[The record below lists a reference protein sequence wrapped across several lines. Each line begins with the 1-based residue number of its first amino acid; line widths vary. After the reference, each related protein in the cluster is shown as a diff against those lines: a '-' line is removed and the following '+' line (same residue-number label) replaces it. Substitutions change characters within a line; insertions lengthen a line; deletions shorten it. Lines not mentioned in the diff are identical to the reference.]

1 MKEFTISKNDAGQ
14 RMDKFITKAIPKLPS
29 SLLYKYIRLKRIK
42 LNGKRC
48 EISTRLS
55 LGDLVQCYVSDEFFE
70 AEEKRPEF
78 MLAPSSV
85 DVVYEDENI
94 LLINKPAGL
103 LVHEGDQWC
112 ADTLIARI
120 QHYLYKK
127 GEYDP
132 KKENSFVPSLCNRI
146 DRNTCG
152 IVIAAKNAATLRVLN
167 DKIKDREL
175 EKKYLCVVKGVPKKQ
190 SGLLEH
196 FLIKNEK
203 TNTVEA
209 HREPKPGAKTAKTKY
224 RVLSSRDGMS
234 LCEAELLTG
243 RTHQIRAQFAAMGH
257 PLIGD
262 TKYGKAKDGRGFT
275 WQALCSYKLTF
286 RFEEDAE
293 HLAYLDGKTF
303 AVKEAWFIDKL
314 GFDFPKELL

>member
-55 LGDLVQCYVSDEFFE
+55 VGDLVQCYVSDEFFE

-78 MLAPSSV
+78 MLAPSEIS
-85 DVVYEDENI
+85 VVYEDENI
-94 LLINKPAGL
+94 ILVNKPAGL

-132 KKENSFVPSLCNRI
+132 KKENSFVP
-146 DRNTCG
+146 
-152 IVIAAKNAATLRVLN
+152 
-167 DKIKDREL
+167 
-175 EKKYLCVVKGVPKKQ
+175 
-190 SGLLEH
+190 
-196 FLIKNEK
+196 
-203 TNTVEA
+203 
-209 HREPKPGAKTAKTKY
+209 
-224 RVLSSRDGMS
+224 
-234 LCEAELLTG
+234 
-243 RTHQIRAQFAAMGH
+243 
-257 PLIGD
+257 
-262 TKYGKAKDGRGFT
+262 
-275 WQALCSYKLTF
+275 AL
-286 RFEEDAE
+286 
-293 HLAYLDGKTF
+293 
-303 AVKEAWFIDKL
+303 
-314 GFDFPKELL
+314 

>member
-14 RMDKFITKAIPKLPS
+14 RMEKFITKAIPKLPS

-55 LGDLVQCYVSDEFFE
+55 VGDIVQCYVSDEFFE

-78 MLAPSSV
+78 MLAPSSI
-85 DVVYEDENI
+85 DVVFEDENI
-94 LLINKPAGL
+94 LLVNKPAGL

-127 GEYDP
+127 GDYDP
-132 KKENSFVPSLCNRI
+132 KNENSFVPALCNRI

-175 EKKYLCVVKGVPKKQ
+175 EKKYLCVVKGVPKKKT
-190 SGLLEH
+190 GLLEH
-196 FLIKNEK
+196 FIFKNEK

-209 HREPKPGAKTAKTKY
+209 LPSPKPGAKTAKTKY
-224 RVLSSRDGMS
+224 IVLASHDDMS

-243 RTHQIRAQFAAMGH
+243 RTHQIRAQFAAIGH

-262 TKYGKAKDGRGFT
+262 TKYGKAKDGHGFT

-303 AVKEAWFIDKL
+303 TVSEAWFLDKL
-314 GFDFPKELL
+314 GFKFPK

>member
-1 MKEFTISKNDAGQ
+1 MREFKITKNDSGQ
-14 RMDKFITKAIPKLPS
+14 RLDKFITKAVPKLPKG
-29 SLLYKYIRLKRIK
+29 LLYKYIRIKRIK

-48 EISTRLS
+48 EISDRLS
-55 LGDLVQCYVSDEFFE
+55 EGDIVECYVSDEFFE
-70 AEEKRPEF
+70 AESKRPEF

-85 DVVYEDENI
+85 DAVYEDENV
-94 LLINKPAGL
+94 LLCNKPAGL
-103 LVHEGDQWC
+103 IVHEGNDWC

-132 KKENSFVPSLCNRI
+132 QNENSFVPALCNRI

-175 EKKYLCVVKGVPKKQ
+175 EKKYLCVVKGTPKKQ
-190 SGLLEH
+190 SGVLEH
-196 FLIKNEK
+196 YILKNEK

-209 HREPKPGAKTAKTKY
+209 LASPAPGAKTAKTKY
-224 RVLSSRDGMS
+224 TVLSSHDGMS
-234 LCEAELLTG
+234 LVEAELLTG
-243 RTHQIRAQFAAMGH
+243 RTHQIRAQFAAIGH

-286 RFEEDAE
+286 KFEQDAE
-293 HLAYLDGKTF
+293 LLEYLNGRCFTVHD
-303 AVKEAWFIDKL
+303 AWFLDKL
-314 GFDFPKELL
+314 GFKIPKEML

>member
-14 RMDKFITKAIPKLPS
+14 RMDKFITKAIPKLPTS
-29 SLLYKYIRLKRIK
+29 MLYKYIRLKRIK

-48 EISTRLS
+48 EISTRLTV
-55 LGDLVQCYVSDEFFE
+55 GDIVQCYVSDEFFE
-70 AEEKRPEF
+70 AQEKRPEF
-78 MLAPSSV
+78 MLAPSSL

-94 LLINKPAGL
+94 LLCNKPAGL
-103 LVHEGDQWC
+103 LVHEGDSWC

-120 QHYLYKK
+120 QHYLYDKK
-127 GEYDP
+127 EYDP
-132 KKENSFVPSLCNRI
+132 KAENSFVPALCNRI

-196 FLIKNEK
+196 FIFKNEK

-209 HREPKPGAKTAKTKY
+209 LPEPKPGAKTAKTKY
-224 RVLSSRDGMS
+224 KVLSSHDSMS

-243 RTHQIRAQFAAMGH
+243 RTHQIRAQFAAIGH

-262 TKYGKAKDGRGFT
+262 TKYGKAKDGHGFT

-286 RFEEDAE
+286 KFEEDAE

-303 AVKEAWFIDKL
+303 TVNDAWFLPKL
-314 GFDFPKELL
+314 GFKIPKELM

>member
-14 RMDKFITKAIPKLPS
+14 RMDKFITKAVPKLPS

-48 EISTRLS
+48 EISSKLA
-55 LGDLVQCYVSDEFFE
+55 LGDVVQCYINDEFFE

-78 MLAPSSV
+78 MLAPAEI

-94 LLINKPAGL
+94 LLCNKPAGL
-103 LVHEGDQWC
+103 LVHEGDSWC
-112 ADTLIARI
+112 ADTLVARI

-127 GEYDP
+127 GDYDP
-132 KKENSFVPSLCNRI
+132 KKENSFVPALCNRI

-152 IVIAAKNAATLRVLN
+152 IVIAAKNAASLRILN
-167 DKIKDREL
+167 SKIKDREM
-175 EKKYLCVVKGVPKKQ
+175 EKKYLCIVKGTPKKQ
-190 SGLLEH
+190 TGLLEH
-196 FLIKNEK
+196 YIVKNEK

-209 HREPKPGAKTAKTKY
+209 LKEPKPGCKEAKTKY
-224 RVLSSRDGMS
+224 TVISSHDGMS

-243 RTHQIRAQFAAMGH
+243 RTHQIRAQFGAIGH

-262 TKYGKAKDGRGFT
+262 VKYGKPKDGKGLMG
-275 WQALCSYKLTF
+275 QALCSYKLTF
-286 RFEEDAE
+286 HLEEDCE
-293 HLAYLDGKTF
+293 HLSYLDGKTF
-303 AVKEAWFIDKL
+303 TVKDAPFLHQL
-314 GFDFPKELL
+314 GFKIPKELL

>member
-1 MKEFTISKNDAGQ
+1 MKEFQIEKNDAGQ
-14 RMDKFITKAIPKLPS
+14 RLDKFIAKAIPKLPK
-29 SLLYKYIRLKRIK
+29 SLLYKYIRIKRIK

-48 EISTRLS
+48 EISDKLAVGDILS
-55 LGDLVQCYVSDEFFE
+55 CYVSDEFFA
-70 AEEKRPEF
+70 AESKRPEF
-78 MLAPSSV
+78 MLAPSTL
-85 DVVYEDENI
+85 DVVYEDEN
-94 LLINKPAGL
+94 LLLCNKPAGL
-103 LVHEGDQWC
+103 LVHEGNDWC

-127 GEYDP
+127 GDYDP
-132 KKENSFVPSLCNRI
+132 AAESSFVPALCNRI

-175 EKKYLCVVKGVPKKQ
+175 EKKYLCVVKGTPKK
-190 SGLLEH
+190 GAGVLEH
-196 FLIKNEK
+196 FILKNEK
-203 TNTVEA
+203 TNTVETLSS
-209 HREPKPGAKTAKTKY
+209 PVPGAKTAKTKY
-224 RVLSSRDGMS
+224 TVLASHDGMS
-234 LCEAELLTG
+234 LVEAELLTG
-243 RTHQIRAQFAAMGH
+243 RTHQIRAQFAAIGH

-262 TKYGKAKDGRGFT
+262 TKYGKAADGHGFT

-303 AVKEAWFIDKL
+303 TVHDAWFLEKL
-314 GFDFPKELL
+314 GFSFPKEK

>member
-14 RMDKFITKAIPKLPS
+14 RMDKFITKAVPKLPS
-29 SLLYKYIRLKRIK
+29 SLLYKYIRLKRVK

-48 EISTRLS
+48 EISTRIS
-55 LGDLVQCYVSDEFFE
+55 VGDIVQCYISDEFFE

-78 MLAPSSV
+78 MLAPATV

-132 KKENSFVPSLCNRI
+132 KNENSFVPALCNRI

-175 EKKYLCVVKGVPKKQ
+175 EKKYLCVVKGTPKRAT
-190 SGLLEH
+190 GLLEH

-209 HREPKPGAKTAKTKY
+209 YKEPKPGAKTAKTKY
-224 RVLSSRDGMS
+224 RVLSSVDGMC

-243 RTHQIRAQFAAMGH
+243 RTHQIRAQFSAIGH

-262 TKYGKAKDGRGFT
+262 TKYGKAKDGRGFN

-303 AVKEAWFIDKL
+303 TVKDAWFIDKL
-314 GFDFPKELL
+314 GFKFPKELL

>member
-55 LGDLVQCYVSDEFFE
+55 VGDIVQCYVSDEFFE

-78 MLAPSSV
+78 MLAPSAI
-85 DVVYEDENI
+85 DVVFEDENI
-94 LLINKPAGL
+94 LLVNKPAGL

-132 KKENSFVPSLCNRI
+132 KNENSFVPALCNRI

-175 EKKYLCVVKGVPKKQ
+175 EKKYLCVIKGVPKKKT
-190 SGLLEH
+190 GLLEH
-196 FLIKNEK
+196 FIFKNEK

-209 HREPKPGAKTAKTKY
+209 LPSPKPGAKTAKTKY
-224 RVLSSRDGMS
+224 IVLASHDDMS

-243 RTHQIRAQFAAMGH
+243 RTHQIRAQFAAIGH

-262 TKYGKAKDGRGFT
+262 TKYGKAKDGHGFT
-275 WQALCSYKLTF
+275 WQALCSYKL
-286 RFEEDAE
+286 
-293 HLAYLDGKTF
+293 
-303 AVKEAWFIDKL
+303 
-314 GFDFPKELL
+314 

>member
-1 MKEFTISKNDAGQ
+1 MKEFIISKNDANQ

-55 LGDLVQCYVSDEFFE
+55 HNDVVQCYVSDEFFE
-70 AEEKRPEF
+70 TEEKRPEF
-78 MLAPSSV
+78 MLAPSAL
-85 DVVYEDENI
+85 DIVYEDKNI
-94 LLINKPAGL
+94 LLCNKPAGL
-103 LVHEGDQWC
+103 LVHEGDSWC

-120 QHYLYKK
+120 QHYLYDKK
-127 GEYDP
+127 EYDP
-132 KKENSFVPSLCNRI
+132 KAENSFIPALCNRI

-175 EKKYLCVVKGVPKKQ
+175 EKKYLCVVKGVPKKH

-196 FLIKNEK
+196 FIVKNER

-209 HREPKPGAKTAKTKY
+209 FQSPKEGAKTAKTKY
-224 RVLSSRDGMS
+224 IVLSSHDNMS

-243 RTHQIRAQFAAMGH
+243 RTHQIRAQFAAIGH

-262 TKYGKAKDGRGFT
+262 TKYGKAKDGHGFS

-286 RFEEDAE
+286 CFEKNAE
-293 HLAYLDGKTF
+293 HLDYLDNKTF
-303 AVKEAWFIDKL
+303 TVKDAWFLPKL
-314 GFDFPKELL
+314 EFKIPNELI

>member
-55 LGDLVQCYVSDEFFE
+55 VGDLVQCYVSDEFFE

-94 LLINKPAGL
+94 ILVNKPAGL

-120 QHYLYKK
+120 QHYIYNS

-132 KKENSFVPSLCNRI
+132 KQENSFVP
-146 DRNTCG
+146 
-152 IVIAAKNAATLRVLN
+152 
-167 DKIKDREL
+167 
-175 EKKYLCVVKGVPKKQ
+175 
-190 SGLLEH
+190 
-196 FLIKNEK
+196 
-203 TNTVEA
+203 
-209 HREPKPGAKTAKTKY
+209 
-224 RVLSSRDGMS
+224 
-234 LCEAELLTG
+234 
-243 RTHQIRAQFAAMGH
+243 
-257 PLIGD
+257 
-262 TKYGKAKDGRGFT
+262 
-275 WQALCSYKLTF
+275 AL
-286 RFEEDAE
+286 
-293 HLAYLDGKTF
+293 
-303 AVKEAWFIDKL
+303 
-314 GFDFPKELL
+314 

>member
-55 LGDLVQCYVSDEFFE
+55 VGDIVQCYVSDEFFE

-78 MLAPSSV
+78 MLAPSTV
-85 DVVYEDENI
+85 DVVFEDENI
-94 LLINKPAGL
+94 LLVNKPAGL

-132 KKENSFVPSLCNRI
+132 KNENSFVPALCNRI

-175 EKKYLCVVKGVPKKQ
+175 EKKYLCVVKGVPKKKT
-190 SGLLEH
+190 GLLEH
-196 FLIKNEK
+196 FIFKNEK

-209 HREPKPGAKTAKTKY
+209 LPSPKPGAKTAKTKY
-224 RVLSSRDGMS
+224 IVLASHDDMS

-243 RTHQIRAQFAAMGH
+243 RTHQIRAQFAAIGH

-262 TKYGKAKDGRGFT
+262 TKYGKAKDGHGFT

-286 RFEEDAE
+286 RFEKDAE

-303 AVKEAWFIDKL
+303 TVNDAWFLDKL
-314 GFDFPKELL
+314 GFKIPKNFI

>member
-55 LGDLVQCYVSDEFFE
+55 VGDLVQCYVSDEFFE
-70 AEEKRPEF
+70 VEEKRPDF
-78 MLAPSSV
+78 MLAPSEVS
-85 DVVYEDENI
+85 VVYEDENI

-132 KKENSFVPSLCNRI
+132 KNENSFVPALCNRI

-152 IVIAAKNAATLRVLN
+152 IVIAARNAATLRVLN

-175 EKKYLCVVKGVPKKQ
+175 DKKYLCVVKGTPKKA
-190 SGLLEH
+190 
-196 FLIKNEK
+196 
-203 TNTVEA
+203 T
-209 HREPKPGAKTAKTKY
+209 
-224 RVLSSRDGMS
+224 
-234 LCEAELLTG
+234 
-243 RTHQIRAQFAAMGH
+243 
-257 PLIGD
+257 
-262 TKYGKAKDGRGFT
+262 
-275 WQALCSYKLTF
+275 
-286 RFEEDAE
+286 
-293 HLAYLDGKTF
+293 
-303 AVKEAWFIDKL
+303 
-314 GFDFPKELL
+314 

>member
-1 MKEFTISKNDAGQ
+1 
-14 RMDKFITKAIPKLPS
+14 
-29 SLLYKYIRLKRIK
+29 
-42 LNGKRC
+42 
-48 EISTRLS
+48 
-55 LGDLVQCYVSDEFFE
+55 
-70 AEEKRPEF
+70 
-78 MLAPSSV
+78 MLAPSDI

-94 LLINKPAGL
+94 LLCNKPAGL
-103 LVHEGDQWC
+103 LVHEGNEWC

-132 KKENSFVPSLCNRI
+132 KNENSFVPALCNRI

-175 EKKYLCVVKGVPKKQ
+175 EKKYLCVVKGTPKKE
-190 SGLLEH
+190 SGILEH
-196 FLIKNEK
+196 FILKNEK
-203 TNTVEA
+203 TNTVETLSS
-209 HREPKPGAKTAKTKY
+209 PIPGAKTARTKY
-224 RVLSSRDGMS
+224 PVLSSHDGMS
-234 LCEAELLTG
+234 LIEAELLTG
-243 RTHQIRAQFAAMGH
+243 RTHQIRAQFSAIGH

-262 TKYGKAKDGRGFT
+262 TKYGKAKDGHGFT

-286 RFEEDAE
+286 RFEQDAE

-303 AVKEAWFIDKL
+303 YVKDAWFMDKL
-314 GFDFPKELL
+314 NFKFPKSL

>member
-55 LGDLVQCYVSDEFFE
+55 VGDIVQCFVSDEFFE

-78 MLAPSSV
+78 MLAPSAI
-85 DVVYEDENI
+85 DVVFEDENI
-94 LLINKPAGL
+94 LLVNKPAGL

-132 KKENSFVPSLCNRI
+132 KNENSFVPALCNRI

-175 EKKYLCVVKGVPKKQ
+175 EKKYLCVVKGVPKKKT
-190 SGLLEH
+190 GLLEH
-196 FLIKNEK
+196 FIFKNEK

-209 HREPKPGAKTAKTKY
+209 LPSPKPGAKTAKTKY
-224 RVLSSRDGMS
+224 IVLASHDDMS

-243 RTHQIRAQFAAMGH
+243 RTHQIRAQFAAIGH

-262 TKYGKAKDGRGFT
+262 TKYGKAKDGHGFT

-303 AVKEAWFIDKL
+303 TVNDAWFLDKL
-314 GFDFPKELL
+314 GFKFSK

>member
-55 LGDLVQCYVSDEFFE
+55 VGDLVQCYVSDEFFE

-94 LLINKPAGL
+94 ILVNKPAGL

-120 QHYLYKK
+120 QHYLYKS

-132 KKENSFVPSLCNRI
+132 KKENSFVPALCNRI

-175 EKKYLCVVKGVPKKQ
+175 EKKYLCVVKGAPKKQ

-196 FLIKNEK
+196 FLFKNEK

-209 HREPKPGAKTAKTKY
+209 LKEPKPGAKTAKTKY

-303 AVKEAWFIDKL
+303 TVSEAWFIDKL